1 MKGCGILRTLLIGSG
16 LIGAHVAAALWQSG
30 SAPLLLDAAPE
41 PEYLS
46 VVGSPPSTFIRT
58 GRIETPADLLSV
70 CAEAEVQRLVV
81 TAGST
86 APLFRRNPAAAVE
99 NEVRLLLAVQQAC
112 MTGPIRQVVYA
123 SSLAVYGDGPR
134 VEAAS
139 PQPVTAYGH
148 AKLYAERILAWTARL
163 TGVPVTVLRLSGVL
177 GPVGQRSGN
186 VTSVT
191 VKSLLLQPGAIILS
205 DYFALDHEHLDAR
218 DVGEA
223 FRLALNRESREL
235 LEVFNIGRGEL
246 IGPNQ
251 FAEALRQATGR
262 AVSTP
267 SIQSGHRREPL
278 DLGRA
283 RAVLGYAPQ
292 FDLAESLAYL
302 VEVYQRLNADT
313 TLTKGHG

>member
-16 LIGAHVAAALWQSG
+16 LIGAHVAAALWQRG
-30 SAPLLLDAAPE
+30 SAPLLLLDAAPE

-46 VVGSPPSTFIRT
+46 VVGSLPSTFIRT

-70 CAEAEVQRLVV
+70 CAEAEVERLVV

-86 APLFRRNPAAAVE
+86 APLFRRHPAAAVE

-112 MTGPIRQVVYA
+112 MTGPVRQVVYA
-123 SSLAVYGDGPR
+123 SSLAVYGHGAR
-134 VEAAS
+134 EEAAS

-191 VKSLLLQPGAIILS
+191 VKSLLLQPGEIILG

-223 FRLALNRESREL
+223 FRLALNREPQEPV
-235 LEVFNIGRGEL
+235 EIFNIGRGAL
-246 IGPNQ
+246 IGPTQ
-251 FAEALRQATGR
+251 FAEALRQVTGR
-262 AVSTP
+262 AVQAP
-267 SIQSGHRREPL
+267 SIQPGNRPREPL
-278 DLGRA
+278 DLGRS
-283 RAVLGYAPQ
+283 RAVLGYAPR
-292 FDLAESLAYL
+292 FALAESLAYL
-302 VEVYQRLNADT
+302 VAVYQRLAPP
-313 TLTKGHG
+313 HH